1 METRAIP
8 RARIV
13 IESERLVR
21 QGVARMSQRASRDA
35 ARTRSLGETTRP
47 QTSSRGLIQR
57 LEKRSSVSEPAIS
70 QPAVTEKLMQP
81 GSMLDDREMIKWA
94 AWGALLLS
102 LVAFVFLGIY
112 AVRKFKPEFEFQKFQ
127 TTQQQIE
134 ATLKELQLA
143 ASVDRVKSTV
153 TNAHLQIFLY
163 RDYGAA
169 KSLLTNAQQEL
180 DAIVSS
186 FPKEKQA
193 DLKHVRES
201 LDAAIREIRTEPLPF
216 DEKLKAILLNLN
228 KM

>member
-1 METRAIP
+1 METRTIP
-8 RARIV
+8 RARIAA
-13 IESERLVR
+13 ESERLVR
-21 QGVARMSQRASRDA
+21 QGVARMSQRVSRDT
-35 ARTRSLGETTRP
+35 ARMRSLGETTRP

-57 LEKRSSVSEPAIS
+57 LEKRSPVSEAAIS
-70 QPAVTEKLMQP
+70 QPVVVEKPIQ
-81 GSMLDDREMIKWA
+81 STSVLDDREAVKWA
-94 AWGALLLS
+94 AWGALLIS

-143 ASVDRVKSTV
+143 ASLDRVKSMV

-163 RDYGAA
+163 RDYVTA
-169 KSLLTNAQQEL
+169 KTLLTNAKQEL
-180 DAIVSS
+180 ETLRPS
-186 FPKEKQA
+186 FPDKKQA
-193 DLKHVRES
+193 ELKQL
-201 LDAAIREIRTEPLPF
+201 LDSIASAIREIRTEPLPF